1 MKTLKKMNIA
11 LSVLALLFI
20 SSTASFAQQFKLNNQ
35 SSTLVVKGTSSL
47 HDWEETAEN
56 QKGSL
61 DITTTG
67 GLTINNLK
75 IEIEAE
81 SLKSGK
87 SAMDK
92 NSYKALK
99 TNKYKYITFE
109 LLNTKSVQDLGN
121 GTYKVAAEGNLTISG
136 TTKKVGLDFELAL
149 KGNQATL
156 KGSKNIKMT
165 DFNVEPPTALF
176 GTVTT
181 GDALTIEFNT
191 IMIN

>member
-1 MKTLKKMNIA
+1 MKTLNKMNIA

-47 HDWEETAEN
+47 HDWEETAET

-61 DITTTG
+61 DIATTD
-67 GLTINNLK
+67 GLTINSLK

-92 NSYKALK
+92 NTYKALN
-99 TNKYKYITFE
+99 TGKYKYITFE

-121 GTYKVAAEGNLTISG
+121 GKYKVAAEGNLTISG
-136 TTKKVGLDFELAL
+136 ASNKVTLDFELTL

-156 KGSKNIKMT
+156 KGSKDIKMT
-165 DFNVEPPTALF
+165 DFKVEPPTAMF
-176 GTVTT
+176 GAVTT